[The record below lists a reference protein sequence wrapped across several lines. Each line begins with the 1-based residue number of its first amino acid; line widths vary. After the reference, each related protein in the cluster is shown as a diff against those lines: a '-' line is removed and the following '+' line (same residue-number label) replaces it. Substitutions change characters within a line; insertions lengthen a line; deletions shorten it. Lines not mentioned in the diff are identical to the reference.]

1 MFLPNLCTIKVP
13 EVIISICDF
22 LYYGNCTVCS
32 FCTLKSAEIK
42 QIPIKWLLRLI
53 HAFQERFTHIFY
65 VLGYDY
71 IRPLEAISAAACCI

>member
-32 FCTLKSAEIK
+32 FCTIKSAEIK
-42 QIPIKWLLRLI
+42 PIKWPLRLI
-53 HAFQERFTHIFY
+53 HAFHERFTYICW
-65 VLGYDY
+65 VLGDDY
-71 IRPLEAISAAACCI
+71 IRPIEAISAAACCTLS